1 MRAGLEDEGIAV
13 SEYNYENEPV
23 SSRVRPKKKHPV
35 RATLLIMISLVVV
48 AAIVAGAYVFNLANT
63 FNSKTTTIETAFPS
77 GDRPALEPA
86 AEGSLNILLLGSDS
100 RADTDAPSEAGSDS
114 RSDTMMLMHIP
125 ADRDAIFVTSILRDT
140 WTEIPGHGENK
151 INSAIALG
159 GIPLVVQTVETLFEA
174 PVDHVAIIDFEGF
187 KGLTDALGGV
197 EVNNSSAFQSSGVN
211 GEFFAQGPVKLQG
224 ESALKFVRERY
235 AFSDGDYQRVKNQQL
250 FVKAVL
256 AKVLSADTLT
266 DPGKVANV
274 VSKIS
279 PYVSVDENLDAAAVG
294 GLAVSLRSV
303 RSGDVQFST
312 LPTLGTGTS
321 ADGQSIVVK
330 DEAGIAAVV
339 EALDKDSLG
348 SLPLFSGTPQ

>member
-1 MRAGLEDEGIAV
+1 M
-13 SEYNYENEPV
+13 SEYNDGYEHGVLQE
-23 SSRVRPKKKHPV
+23 RPKKKHPLRV
-35 RATLLIMISLVVV
+35 TMLVVVGLVVV
-48 AAIVAGAYVFNLANT
+48 AAIVAGGYLFNLAHT
-63 FNSKTTTIETAFPS
+63 FNSKSDTIEAAFPS
-77 GDRPALEPA
+77 GERPSLEPS

-100 RADTDAPSEAGSDS
+100 RAEAEVPNETASDG

-125 ADRDAIFVTSILRDT
+125 ADRNDIFVMSILRDT

-159 GIPLVVQTVETLFEA
+159 GVPLVVQTVETLVDA
-174 PVDHVAIIDFEGF
+174 PIDHVAMIDFEGF

-197 EVNNSSAFQSSGVN
+197 EVDNAAAFQTSGEDS
-211 GEFFAQGPVKLQG
+211 EFFAQGPVTLQG

-235 AFSDGDYQRVKNQQL
+235 AFSDGDYQRVRNQQA

-256 AKVLSADTLT
+256 GKVLSADTLT
-266 DPGKVANV
+266 NPGKVADV
-274 VSKIS
+274 VSRIS
-279 PYVSVDENLDAAAVG
+279 PYLSVDENLDAAAVG
-294 GLAVSLRSV
+294 GLAVSLRNV

-330 DEAGIAAVV
+330 DEAGIAQVAD
-339 EALDKDSLG
+339 ALSEDSLG
-348 SLPLFSGTPQ
+348 SLPLFSGAPQ

>member
-1 MRAGLEDEGIAV
+1 MSEYDYEDEPA
-13 SEYNYENEPV
+13 

-35 RATLLIMISLVVV
+35 RTTLLIMTAFVVV
-48 AAIVAGAYVFNLANT
+48 ASIVAGAYVFNLANT
-63 FNSKTTTIETAFPS
+63 FNSKTTTIGTAFPS

-86 AEGSLNILLLGSDS
+86 AEGSLNVLLLGSDA
-100 RADTDAPSEAGSDS
+100 RAAADSPGEAGSDS

-125 ADRDAIFVTSILRDT
+125 VDREEIFVMSILRDT

-151 INSAIALG
+151 INAAISLG
-159 GIPLVVQTVETLFEA
+159 GIPLVVQTVENLFDA

-197 EVNNSSAFQSSGVN
+197 EVNNPAAFQSSGAD
-211 GEFFAQGPVKLQG
+211 GEFFAQGLIRLQG

-235 AFSDGDYQRVKNQQL
+235 AFSDGDYQRVRNQQV

-256 AKVLSADTLT
+256 GEVLSADTLT

-279 PYVSVDENLDAAAVG
+279 PYVSIDEDLDAATIG
-294 GLAVSLRSV
+294 SLAVSLRNV
-303 RSGDVQFST
+303 RSGDVHFST

-330 DEAGIAAVV
+330 DEAGIAQVA
-339 EALDKDSLG
+339 EALSKDSLE
-348 SLPLFSGTPQ
+348 SLPLFSESPQ